1 MERGSIHMKMKV
13 AEYMAEFFVS
23 HGIRH
28 CFMVTGGGAMHLDD
42 AFTHKN
48 GLKCVFNHH
57 EQACA
62 IAAEAYMRYSLELPL
77 VCVTS
82 GPGGTNALTGV
93 LGAWLDSIPMF
104 VVSGQVKRI
113 TTIHATDAKV
123 RQVGDQEFNI
133 TDCVAPMT
141 KYAVFVDDENSIAY
155 HLEKAYDL
163 CRKGRGGPVWLDVPL
178 DVQAAV
184 IDTDHLM
191 HFEPENEGEQAAG
204 GWSGSHED
212 RKGDQC
218 EHQKE
223 SQKERPC
230 GHQKENQR
238 ESQCGHQKESQ
249 KESQYEDKI
258 VRQIIEKIE
267 GSIRPIILAG
277 TGIRLGGARELFL
290 EVIDR
295 LQIPVVTA
303 WNAHDVIWDAH
314 PLYAGRPGT
323 VGTRGGNFAVQ
334 NSDLLIS
341 LGCRLN
347 IRQISYNYDD
357 FAKDAYKIIVDIDE
371 EELKKHTI
379 HPDMAV
385 HADVKDV
392 LQSLLDSGYVNHNKD
407 HEKWLAWCRKTDRRY
422 PAVLPAYYERK
433 SPVNPYVFMK
443 ELFDL
448 LDDDETVVTGN
459 GSACVVSFQTA
470 LIKKG
475 TRLFTNSGCATM
487 GYGVPAALG
496 VSFART
502 GKRVICLDGDG
513 SIQMNLQELQT
524 IVYHQANIK
533 IFVLNN
539 DGYHS
544 MRQTQSNL
552 FQGALAGVSKEN
564 GISFPDMRKIAY
576 AYGIPYTFIDDTR
589 SIAEK
594 VHQTISTAGPVICE
608 VMVDKEQFFE
618 PKLSSRVMPDGTI
631 VSPAIDDL
639 SPFLPREEYLEN
651 KNLAACKV

>member
-1 MERGSIHMKMKV
+1 MKMRV
-13 AEYMAEFFVS
+13 AEYMAEFFTS
-23 HGIRH
+23 HGIEH

-42 AFTHKN
+42 AFTHQE

-62 IAAEAYMRYSLELPL
+62 IAAEAYMRYCGKLPL

-93 LGAWLDSIPMF
+93 LGAWLDSVPMF
-104 VVSGQVKRI
+104 VVSGQVKRV

-123 RQVGDQEFNI
+123 RQIGDQEFNI
-133 TDCVAPMT
+133 VDCVAPMT

-163 CRKGRGGPVWLDVPL
+163 CKRGRGGPVWLDIPL

-184 IDTDHLM
+184 IQTEELRHYSSEEEYPQDIRY
-191 HFEPENEGEQAAG
+191 E
-204 GWSGSHED
+204 
-212 RKGDQC
+212 
-218 EHQKE
+218 
-223 SQKERPC
+223 ERYT
-230 GHQKENQR
+230 K
-238 ESQCGHQKESQ
+238 
-249 KESQYEDKI
+249 
-258 VRQIIEKIE
+258 QIIEKITNAK
-267 GSIRPIILAG
+267 RPVILAG

-290 EVIDR
+290 KVIDR
-295 LQIPVVTA
+295 LQIQVVTA

-323 VGTRGGNFAVQ
+323 IGTRGGNFIVQ
-334 NSDLLIS
+334 NSDLFIS
-341 LGCRLN
+341 LGCRMN

-357 FAKDAYKIIVDIDE
+357 FAKDAYKIIVDIDA
-371 EELKKHTI
+371 EELKKHTV
-379 HPDMAV
+379 HPDLAI

-392 LQSLLDSGYVNHNKD
+392 LQSLLDSGYTSTSEIHR
-407 HEKWLAWCRKTDRRY
+407 KWLAWCRKTDKRY

-443 ELFDL
+443 ELFER
-448 LDDDETVVTGN
+448 LDDEETVVTGN
-459 GSACVVSFQTA
+459 GSACVISFQA
-470 LIKKG
+470 AVIKKG

-487 GYGVPAALG
+487 GYGLPAALG
-496 VSFART
+496 VSFAKK
-502 GKRVICLDGDG
+502 GKRVVCLDGDG

-524 IVYHQANIK
+524 IVYNNANVK

-544 MRQTQSNL
+544 MRQTQKNL
-552 FQGALAGVSKEN
+552 FHGELAGVSKEN
-564 GISFPDMRKIAY
+564 GISFPDMEKIAY
-576 AYGIPYTFIDDTR
+576 AYGIPYVRICDTQ
-589 SIAEK
+589 SIAKQALLTME
-594 VHQTISTAGPVICE
+594 SPGPAICE
-608 VMVDKEQFFE
+608 VILDKEQFFE
-618 PKLSSRVMPDGTI
+618 PKLSSKVMPDGKI

-639 SPFLPREEYLEN
+639 SPFLSREEYLEN
-651 KNLAACKV
+651 KNQFLI